1 MCFGKAPDPP
11 KQPPA
16 QMTYETETNGVTENI
31 YTQKGAAVT
40 QGGTPSASQPGAV
53 SRSSGLNASSSRNSG
68 RDSHEPRM

>member
-16 QMTYETETNGVTENI
+16 QMTYETETNGVTDKV
-31 YTQKGAAVT
+31 YTQKESSYAS
-40 QGGTPSASQPGAV
+40 PSSAQPGAV
-53 SRSSGLNASSSRNSG
+53 SRGSGLNAPSSSRNSG